1 MYRKK
6 TKLWLVILITG
17 LLVAGA
23 ALSLQQQTFAAWKE
37 NDKGKMYENEEG
49 ISVTGFFEIEGNLYH
64 FSKEGY
70 LETGK
75 FYDEGKEAYYYAN
88 KDGVIQTGIIKTK
101 KVFYITDEEGRIQ
114 TGFQEYNGNRYYFK
128 SNADMAVGW
137 FKDGDNWYYA
147 DDSGVVMTGFLELEG
162 YRYYLDNNGVRISD
176 TVMEIDGIYYVFN
189 SDGSIDENATLL
201 YGVYQYIIQK
211 RSEQGGLKEISQ
223 NSKVQACAIMRAS
236 KLKEGYGVTS
246 DENSSIETLLQNRGV
261 MCQGGYE
268 FSYGGVPGYDVEKLL
283 LNLEQ
288 DANMKTVLKNPDIKE
303 LGLGVH
309 KEDDIYYFD
318 FIFIK

>member
-1 MYRKK
+1 MKSGFI
-6 TKLWLVILITG
+6 ILITAIF
-17 LLVAGA
+17 VASI
-23 ALSLQQQTFAAWKE
+23 ALSLPQHTFAAWKE

-49 ISVTGFFEIEGNLYH
+49 KAVTGFFEIEGKRYH

-75 FYDEGKEAYYYAN
+75 FYDEDKGDYYYAN
-88 KDGVIQTGIIKTK
+88 KDGVIQTGTIKTK

-114 TGFQEYNGNRYYFK
+114 KGFQEYNGNRYYFK

-137 FKDGDNWYYA
+137 FKDGDDWYYA
-147 DDSGVVMTGFLELEG
+147 DDNGVVMTGFLEIEG

-189 SDGSIDENATLL
+189 ADGSIDENGTLL
-201 YGVYQYIIQK
+201 YDVYKYITQK
-211 RSEQGGLKEISQ
+211 RSEQSGLKEISQ
-223 NSKVQACAIMRAS
+223 NPKVQACAIMRAS
-236 KLKEGYGVTS
+236 KLKDGYGVTS
-246 DENSSIETLLQNRGV
+246 DDNSSVETLLQNIGV

-268 FSYGGVPGYDVEKLL
+268 FSYGGVSGYDVEKLL
-283 LNLEQ
+283 MNIEQ
-288 DANMKTVLKNPDIKE
+288 DANMKIVLNDPDIKE